1 MAKVH
6 YFQRYSSYENTVTNN
21 TLQLLARIYAY
32 APQKAADFIN
42 RLVDADEAVEIG
54 LEIQQQQRG
63 TGSVPDGTIIQ
74 RSFKIVIETK
84 VGAPV
89 NVAQLVQHVGGFAG
103 EEHKILLLLTK
114 QPLGDADEQ
123 GIRREVSQ
131 AARGVIFSSVTFEDV
146 IRALSGLFQP
156 YEYEMNELV
165 SDYVEYCGDAG
176 LVDRSR
182 FLLRIVPCG
191 NSLAINVRH
200 GIYFHPSDRGYSEH
214 RYTGVYKDKRVQALW
229 ENESVFDVALV
240 DGELKKELVSGMDTD
255 AYDERLRAIIA
266 DAKVECGYE
275 IATGHRFFCGAPH
288 ATEFVKSSWG
298 GIMGQRYV
306 DVQEVVGD
314 FRGAAD
320 LAARL
325 AGKTWE

>member
-32 APQKAADFIN
+32 APQKAAAFLNELIG
-42 RLVDADEAVEIG
+42 EAGSIDIG
-54 LEIQQQQRG
+54 LGIQQQQRG
-63 TGSVPDGTIIQ
+63 MGSVPDGTVIQ
-74 RSFKIVIETK
+74 SSFKIVIETK
-84 VGAPV
+84 VDSPV
-89 NVAQLVQHVGGFAG
+89 NVDQLVRHASNFSG
-103 EEHKILLLLTK
+103 EEQKILLLLTK
-114 QPLGDADEQ
+114 HELGALEAN
-123 GIRREVSQ
+123 IRQELAH
-131 AARGVIFSSVTFEDV
+131 AARDVIFSSVTFEDV
-146 IRALSGLFQP
+146 IAATQGLFQP
-156 YEYEMNELV
+156 YEYEMTNLV
-165 SDYVEYCGDAG
+165 RDYEEYCWDAG

-191 NSLAINVRH
+191 NSLDINVRH
-200 GIYFHPSDRGYSEH
+200 GIYFHPSDRGYSDH

-229 ENESVFDVALV
+229 ENESVFDVTLV
-240 DGELKKELVSGMDTD
+240 DGELKKEFVAGLDTD
-255 AYDERLRAIIA
+255 KYDERLRAIIA
-266 DAKVECGYE
+266 DAEVECGYE
-275 IATGHRFFCGAPH
+275 IATGHRFFCGTPH

-314 FRGAAD
+314 FQGAAD

-325 AGKTWE
+325 ADKTWE